1 MLSLSEE
8 EQIGGAELAEAIE
21 GAKKLGLDLILA
33 ISDRETSVTYYRVR
47 RIELPGSK
55 YEYYEIEWEQP

>member
-1 MLSLSEE
+1 MEFRA
-8 EQIGGAELAEAIE
+8 GAQFADAIE
-21 GAKKLGLDLILA
+21 KATKLGLDLMLA
-33 ISDRETSVTYYRVR
+33 ISDRETSVTYYRVK